1 MNVKI
6 YTTKIC
12 PYCIRAKMLLKKK
25 NITFEEVNVGND
37 PQMRMKL
44 VEMTGMRTVPQ
55 IFFDNRSIGGFT
67 ELQALDHSGEL
78 DKIIQA
84 S

>member
-78 DKIIQA
+78 DKIIQ
-84 S
+84 SS